1 MKSVT
6 LKELSQELTYRTPKE
21 LRDLCLRLAR
31 FKKENKEL
39 LTYLLFESADEL
51 AFVQSV
57 KKELNEEFEQ
67 INRTSYFYIRKSV
80 RKILKNTRKYIRYSK
95 KKETEVELLLHF
107 CAGLKR
113 LSPPIQ
119 RNTTLMNLYNRQIDT
134 VIKKIS
140 GLHEDLQ
147 YDYSIEVSEL
157 RK

>member
-1 MKSVT
+1 MKSVS
-6 LKELSQELTYRTPKE
+6 LKDISQELTYRTPKE

-51 AFVQSV
+51 AYVQSV
-57 KKELNEEFEQ
+57 KKELDEEFDQ
-67 INRTSYFYIRKSV
+67 VNRTSYYLIRKSV

-107 CAGLKR
+107 CARLKS

-119 RNTTLMNLYNRQIDT
+119 RNTSLMNLYNRQIDT

-157 RK
+157 KK